1 MGLKERFGV
10 DLAVFKDPTTWKAFG
25 IGLIM
30 FSVIGYAGLSMFDFA
45 SSGYGVDRDNIRLAP
60 DFEVETVNRSVEES
74 QYVDEDGWFQLSDH
88 RGKVVVVDF
97 MAIDCANCHL
107 VQAHLENQVD
117 EWRNYDGD
125 YEIIIVSV
133 GMWYSVE
140 DLDMLNDT
148 FGDPNSDAHMPW
160 IVATGDTDSVLKSD
174 VIQSGVNSSEVD
186 LEDGTY
192 CLEAQVNNS
201 EKEVSC
207 FDIGQGLT
215 DNDGLDYDVDGIE
228 IIIQE
233 NSSVN
238 FTINTELEG
247 NITWDIV
254 EFTRGDMVEE
264 YQAQAIPVALVIDHE
279 GFIVAKESS
288 GTPTGGWDEFD
299 TIVLAA
305 ADGEAE
311 DLRFSLAEVDRS
323 PGAIFA
329 MGLLLGVLVYFSPCA
344 FPILPGY
351 ISYYIG
357 LGQREDELIEAGKL
371 DSKMPAHWI
380 LGGLAAMGQLTFFA
394 IIGVIVLGLGSF
406 INLSGVLHYFAL
418 AVAILLIVLGAFMLT
433 GGTAHLL
440 GFVQKLVDKYSTTEM
455 DDRFTPKRNMYL
467 WGIGYSAASIDC
479 TAAAVIPFIAYLA
492 VIGGVAMWTGLTGLM
507 LSVSLLMIAVTTVV
521 GLGQQQFITI
531 LRRSTGLIKAIGAW
545 MMMMAGVAL
554 TFYLTQPELIAS
566 WL

>member
-207 FDIGQGLT
+207 FDIGQGLA

-418 AVAILLIVLGAFMLT
+418 AVAILLIVL
-433 GGTAHLL
+433 
-440 GFVQKLVDKYSTTEM
+440 
-455 DDRFTPKRNMYL
+455 
-467 WGIGYSAASIDC
+467 
-479 TAAAVIPFIAYLA
+479 
-492 VIGGVAMWTGLTGLM
+492 
-507 LSVSLLMIAVTTVV
+507 
-521 GLGQQQFITI
+521 
-531 LRRSTGLIKAIGAW
+531 
-545 MMMMAGVAL
+545 
-554 TFYLTQPELIAS
+554 
-566 WL
+566 